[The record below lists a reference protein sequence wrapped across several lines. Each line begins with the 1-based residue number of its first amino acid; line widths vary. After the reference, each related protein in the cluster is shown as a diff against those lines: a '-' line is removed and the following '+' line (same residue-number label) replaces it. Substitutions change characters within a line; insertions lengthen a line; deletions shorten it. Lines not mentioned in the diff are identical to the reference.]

1 MSMDIPLFSEYGV
14 NYLFRWGHVL
24 FGIVWIGLLYYFNF
38 VQTEYFK
45 EADPAHRSGAIQKL
59 VPRALWWFRW
69 GAAFTFLTGLYLL
82 YVLHGALTY
91 DITVGATLGTL
102 MAINVWFI
110 IWPNQKVVIASATQV
125 AEGGEALPEAAAA
138 APKAALASR
147 TNTLFSIPMLFFMGS
162 SAHLPSGI
170 VTDGMAATTVSLV
183 FVFAIILI
191 LEVNAVLG
199 KQGPMTSVAGVI
211 HCGLG
216 LTAVLYGC
224 MHLL

>member
-59 VPRALWWFRW
+59 VPEALWWFRW

-110 IWPNQKVVIASATQV
+110 IWPNQKIVIASATQV

-162 SAHLPSGI
+162 SAHFAQRYRNRCHGGY
-170 VTDGMAATTVSLV
+170 DGK
-183 FVFAIILI
+183 
-191 LEVNAVLG
+191 LG
-199 KQGPMTSVAGVI
+199 CCLCDHSDTRG
-211 HCGLG
+211 
-216 LTAVLYGC
+216 
-224 MHLL
+224 

>member
-1 MSMDIPLFSEYGV
+1 MDIPLFSSYGID
-14 NYLFRWGHVL
+14 YLFRWGHFL

-110 IWPNQKVVIASATQV
+110 IWPNQKIVIASATQV
-125 AEGGEALPEAAAA
+125 AEGGEALPEAAGA

-170 VTDGMAATTVSLV
+170 VTDSMAASTASLIVV
-183 FVFAIILI
+183 FLIILV
-191 LEVNAVLG
+191 LEVNAIRG

-216 LTAVLYGC
+216 LTAVLYAC

>member
-1 MSMDIPLFSEYGV
+1 MDIPLFSEYGV

-102 MAINVWFI
+102 MAFNVWFI
-110 IWPNQKVVIASATQV
+110 IWPNQKIVIASATQV

-170 VTDGMAATTVSLV
+170 VTDAMAVTTASLV
-183 FVFAIILI
+183 SVFAIILI
-191 LEVNAVLG
+191 LEVNAVRG

>member
-1 MSMDIPLFSEYGV
+1 MDIPLFSEYGV

-102 MAINVWFI
+102 MAFNVWFI
-110 IWPNQKVVIASATQV
+110 IWPNQKIVIASATQV
-125 AEGGEALPEAAAA
+125 AEGGEALPEAAGA

-170 VTDGMAATTVSLV
+170 VTDAMAATTASLV
-183 FVFAIILI
+183 AVFAIILI
-191 LEVNAVLG
+191 LEVNAVRG

>member
-1 MSMDIPLFSEYGV
+1 M

-102 MAINVWFI
+102 MAFNVWFI
-110 IWPNQKVVIASATQV
+110 IWPNQKIVIASATQV

-170 VTDGMAATTVSLV
+170 VTDAMAATTASLV
-183 FVFAIILI
+183 AVFAIILI
-191 LEVNAVLG
+191 LEVNAVRG

>member
-1 MSMDIPLFSEYGV
+1 MSVDIPLFSEYGV

-110 IWPNQKVVIASATQV
+110 IWPNQKIVIASATQV

-170 VTDGMAATTVSLV
+170 VTDSMAATTASLV
-183 FVFAIILI
+183 AVFAIILI
-191 LEVNAVLG
+191 LEVNAVRG